1 MPEVSG
7 AVRDTHRRPP
17 FCYQTVATLAVVREA
32 FTGQHRPLALAI
44 YTTLTEVANEV
55 GGEAARESF
64 EATRKR
70 IAELAGVSLQTLDR
84 YVKRMEEFGLVEVER
99 RQVGGVNLPNVWH
112 LSDPPG
118 SADHATPG
126 SADHAPRAR
135 PGLSEEVKSEEK
147 IPSGGELALAAPKQ
161 GARALSQ
168 TLVAYFVDESRKLGS
183 DPPRRVTGQVAARV
197 GEMLAEGITPDRIRR
212 GIDALLLKRIDPR
225 NLPALVQEASLRRRP
240 MPRRDGSWSAS
251 EMLADG
257 IADQRAGRP

>member
-1 MPEVSG
+1 MPETAS
-7 AVRDTHRRPP
+7 ATQDRRAP
-17 FCYQTVATLAVVREA
+17 FCFQTIAALEVVREA
-32 FTGQHRPLALAI
+32 FTGQHRPVALAI

-55 GGEAARESF
+55 GGAHARESF
-64 EATRKR
+64 EAARKR
-70 IAELAGVSLQTLDR
+70 IANLAGVSLQTLDK

-99 RQVGGVNLPNVWH
+99 RQVGAVNLPNVWH

-183 DPPRRVTGQVAARV
+183 EPPRRVTGQVAARV
-197 GEMLAEGITPDRIRR
+197 GEMLGEGITPDRIRR

-225 NLPALVQEASLRRRP
+225 NLPSLVQEASLPRRP
-240 MPRRDGSWSAS
+240 QPRRDDGFNAS
-251 EMLADG
+251 EYLAG
-257 IADQRAGRP
+257 AVADARKAP